1 MAMACVGARMPEMA
15 TYHLFV
21 APRSGSTS
29 PLQVQNTCEESH
41 GHLAGLAH
49 RDSLIP
55 IFS

>member
-1 MAMACVGARMPEMA
+1 MAVACVGARMPEMA

-21 APRSGSTS
+21 APHSGSTS
-29 PLQVQNTCEESH
+29 SLQVQDTCEEIH
-41 GHLAGLAH
+41 GHLAVLAH